1 MFNMFN
7 FFKRHRE
14 TAKSTELLLNSSVDL
29 LVRETERLTRENE
42 RLTRENERL
51 TREAERAQKKFDEMM
66 GI

>member
-1 MFNMFN
+1 MFN
-7 FFKRHRE
+7 FFKKHRE
-14 TAKSTELLLNSSVDL
+14 TAKETELLLDSSISL

-51 TREAERAQKKFDEMM
+51 ARENERAQKKFDEMM